1 MVAAAL
7 VGALAERRQ
16 DRSLLTALPAALA
29 GTAVIYACGAA
40 WLAHSLGVA
49 ADEAITLGVT
59 PFLLGDAAK
68 IVVAGVG
75 LPLAWRLAGD
85 R

>member
-1 MVAAAL
+1 M
-7 VGALAERRQ
+7 
-16 DRSLLTALPAALA
+16 
-29 GTAVIYACGAA
+29 IYACGAT
-40 WLAHSLGVA
+40 WLAHSLGVS
-49 ADEAITLGVT
+49 ADGAIALGVT

-68 IVVAGVG
+68 ILVAGLG